1 MLMNRSKILALALL
15 AAVFVAGGIVG
26 IAASGA
32 WRGHRASVADRRPPR
47 ETTSYADRL
56 QREVN
61 LTPAQHDSVEQIVT
75 GYQGHMDRIWAE
87 IRPRMDSLRDDIR
100 AQIMMVL
107 DSTQQARY
115 RALIARSD
123 SIRAARAQEG
133 RHGR

>member
-1 MLMNRSKILALALL
+1 MLMNRSKVLALALL
-15 AAVFVAGGIVG
+15 AAVFVAGGLVG
-26 IAASGA
+26 IAGSGA
-32 WRGHRASVADRRPPR
+32 WRGHRASVADRRDHR
-47 ETTSYADRL
+47 ETMSYADRL
-56 QREVN
+56 QRDVN
-61 LTPAQHDSVEQIVT
+61 LTQAQHDTVEQIVT

-107 DSTQQARY
+107 DSTQQVRY

-123 SIRAARAQEG
+123 SVRAARAQEG